1 MVHLHCGFAVPGEI
15 KQHTPKQMTWNV
27 TAKAGEL
34 DGPSWPNV
42 AEVPAKSAKV
52 HQSQQGVRR
61 SGVDEEVDYA
71 TERTSEGSNTAGEKR
86 TLVPCIPHDAHR
98 VSHKLDH

>member
-42 AEVPAKSAKV
+42 AEVPAKSAEV

-71 TERTSEGSNTAGEKR
+71 TERTSESLTPQVKNGPSSLASPTMRIACPTN
-86 TLVPCIPHDAHR
+86 
-98 VSHKLDH
+98 